1 MIPEPKDADSD
12 PVEVAKAIRGILQLL
27 QKTLKEQE
35 QVNLLNVENRKDID
49 YELLL
54 QKAEGD
60 IKKHIRVYNEK
71 MFKKE

>member
-12 PVEVAKAIRGILQLL
+12 PVEVAKAIREILQML

-35 QVNLLNVENRKDID
+35 QVNLLNVENKRDID

-54 QKAEGD
+54 QKAERD
-60 IKKHIRVYNEK
+60 IKKHIRVTL
-71 MFKKE
+71 